1 MKTALSTENPEFFY
15 DQFIEKFV
23 TLNGYGLG
31 GTPGSPL
38 PPPGPS
44 GCIISLAFSV
54 IEFSDEKLL

>member
-1 MKTALSTENPEFFY
+1 MKCAKMRILC
-15 DQFIEKFV
+15 D
-23 TLNGYGLG
+23 LG

-54 IEFSDEKLL
+54 IEFPDEKLL